1 MSVFELSQDDCL
13 EDAFLAI
20 VTYLDRIEV
29 FDLVTFEKQDLI
41 DQGYALVPSP
51 GETPIKSLVDTHY
64 DICNLNYGNLGFIA
78 KTIYDRVQND
88 KSKRLAKNELRELIV
103 QAIIAEILEFSKLK
117 PRVRSDIEELLPE
130 SF

>member
-1 MSVFELSQDDCL
+1 
-13 EDAFLAI
+13 
-20 VTYLDRIEV
+20 
-29 FDLVTFEKQDLI
+29 
-41 DQGYALVPSP
+41 
-51 GETPIKSLVDTHY
+51 
-64 DICNLNYGNLGFIA
+64 LGFIA